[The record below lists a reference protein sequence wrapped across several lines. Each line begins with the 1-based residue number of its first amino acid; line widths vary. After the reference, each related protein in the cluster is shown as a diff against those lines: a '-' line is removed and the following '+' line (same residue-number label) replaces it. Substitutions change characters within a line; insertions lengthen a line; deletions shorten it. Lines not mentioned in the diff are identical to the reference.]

1 LVSPS
6 LTWETVNSKNIGFD
20 FGLFQNMFNGT
31 FDIYQRD
38 TKDMLMRGSYPEI
51 LGTLAPLE
59 NAADLKTKGWE
70 LTLAFNKRVNKDLFY
85 SASLVLSDW
94 KSEITKYGNPT
105 NSLSTYYTG
114 QQLGEIWGYET
125 QGIFQTEDEVM
136 NAAVQSNLGANWRPG
151 DIRYKDLNGDGSINP
166 GRNTLTDPG
175 DRKIIGNTNPRYSF
189 GINFDATYKALSI
202 NCFFQGVGKRDHFPV
217 ANTYV
222 WFWPYADAHIE
233 RYFITESW
241 SEDNRDAYFYAASTD
256 DSNKNRQVQTRY
268 LQDASYIRLKNI
280 TLSYDAS
287 RVFSKSTGIQGL
299 GINLFVNVQNV
310 WEYSKIHKPLDPEY
324 IFKGIVPYPLQ
335 RTYNLGIRVNY

>member
-1 LVSPS
+1 
-6 LTWETVNSKNIGFD
+6 
-20 FGLFQNMFNGT
+20 
-31 FDIYQRD
+31 
-38 TKDMLMRGSYPEI
+38 MRGSYPEI
-51 LGTLAPLE
+51 LGASAPFE
-59 NAADLKTKGWE
+59 NAADLVTKGWE
-70 LTLAFNKRVNKDLFY
+70 LTLAFNKRVNKDLLY
-85 SASLVLSDW
+85 NASLVLSDW
-94 KSEITKYGNPT
+94 KSEITKYSNPT
-105 NSLSTYYTG
+105 NSLSTYYVG

-125 QGIFQTEDEVM
+125 QGIFQTEDEIK
-136 NAAVQSNLGANWRPG
+136 NAAVQSNLGANWKPG
-151 DIRYKDLNGDGSINP
+151 DIRYKDLNGDGKINP
-166 GRNTLTDPG
+166 GKNTLDDPG
-175 DRKIIGNTNPRYSF
+175 DRKVIGNNNPRYSF

-217 ANTYV
+217 ASTYV

-256 DSNKNRQVQTRY
+256 VSNKNRQVQTRY

-299 GINLFVNVQNV
+299 GINLFVNMQNI

-335 RTYNLGIRVNY
+335 RTYNLGIRVSY